1 MEISKATVES
11 SWNPMAPS
19 ELICHIIDST
29 EGSFTFVKYTS
40 PFNSILPD
48 GAGLTGYPQKNDLV
62 LIVKPSNG
70 NEWYYMS
77 TIVGV
82 DVTDDDGF
90 VVNSAKGSAIDPTD
104 TRMRSVGLKGNAGQH
119 LEFVDKA
126 SDSTKTQGISL
137 TDGTAGRLTMVK
149 GLNASVNMESGYDT
163 RVKLTKGDNSASYQ
177 NAPDTL
183 LAEAKGNTTLKS
195 RAGALRLTV
204 GSTGRKINITN
215 WASRYAMRAGVWDI
229 DAGDIDILSAR
240 NSVNIRAMSFL
251 PTDLPSV
258 YIEANRVIP
267 LSVVQIRA
275 GGKIDLIA
283 SAAVPGTGGISLS
296 TTGDIKLNAG
306 GMVYINGTQV
316 HLNSP
321 LGAVPRIPT
330 LSNYEKSLGT
340 AGGA

>member
-1 MEISKATVES
+1 MEISKAIVES

-19 ELICHIIDST
+19 ELICHILEST
-29 EGSFTFVKYTS
+29 EGSFESVNYTS
-40 PFNSILPD
+40 PFNNVLPD
-48 GAGLTGYPQKNDLV
+48 GGGFTGYPQKNDVV
-62 LIVKPSNG
+62 LIVQPGND

-77 TIVGV
+77 TVVGV
-82 DVTDDDGF
+82 TVTDDDGF

-137 TDGTAGRLTMVK
+137 TDGTSGRLTMVK
-149 GLNASVNMESGYDT
+149 GLNASVNMESGDDT

-215 WASRYAMRAGVWDI
+215 WASRYAMRAGAWDI

-258 YIEANRVIP
+258 FIEANRVIP
-267 LSVVQIRA
+267 TSVVQIRSGGRIELNSNLSIELTTLGVIRLNAA
-275 GGKIDLIA
+275 GG
-283 SAAVPGTGGISLS
+283 
-296 TTGDIKLNAG
+296 
-306 GMVYINGTQV
+306 VYINGTTV
-316 HLNSP
+316 NLNNPAFDVAAPPS
-321 LGAVPRIPT
+321 